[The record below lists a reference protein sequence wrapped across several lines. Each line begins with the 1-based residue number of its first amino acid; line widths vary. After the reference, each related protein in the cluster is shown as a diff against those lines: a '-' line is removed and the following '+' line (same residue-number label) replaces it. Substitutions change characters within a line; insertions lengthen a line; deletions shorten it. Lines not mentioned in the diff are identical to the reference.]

1 MTAPRRVAGRHLAAL
16 VLASGLVL
24 TACSNGD
31 DTTGEPTETQGP
43 LPTLPSSDPTASET
57 PTSEPTETTESLT
70 PEQQADA
77 DAKAAIV
84 GYFQAMDRVLQDP
97 ENYDP
102 LVEARDVAASTA
114 MSELTLLRERQ
125 LTAGLRSEGGFV
137 VESMDV
143 VKADYTGE
151 DQGLPTLEIA
161 TCFSSRDI
169 VFFEGDQ
176 KVDDLADA
184 PSEGSIYGVSY
195 YDTEEPAGWRVMY
208 HRPFDA
214 ENPTC

>member
-43 LPTLPSSDPTASET
+43 LPTLPSSDPTAIET

-102 LVEARDVAASTA
+102 LVEARDVAAGS
-114 MSELTLLRERQ
+114 MLGELTQFREQQ
-125 LTAGLRSEGGFV
+125 LTAGLRSEGAIA

-161 TCFSSRDI
+161 TCFNSREV
-169 VFFEGDQ
+169 VFYKDGEQ
-176 KVDDLADA
+176 VDDLTES
-184 PSEGSIYGVSY
+184 PSEGQILGVSY
-195 YDTEEPAGWRVMY
+195 YDTEEPAGWRVVY
-208 HRPFDA
+208 HRPLDA
-214 ENPTC
+214 ESPTC

>member
-31 DTTGEPTETQGP
+31 DTTDEPTETQGP
-43 LPTLPSSDPTASET
+43 LPTLPSSDPTAIET

-102 LVEARDVAASTA
+102 LVEARDVAAGTA
-114 MSELTLLRERQ
+114 MSELTTFRERQ
-125 LTAGLRSEGGFV
+125 LTAGLRSEGAFV

-161 TCFSSRDI
+161 TCFNSREV
-169 VFFEGDQ
+169 VFYKGEELFRDPADSPTEGQ
-176 KVDDLADA
+176 IL
-184 PSEGSIYGVSY
+184 GVSY

-208 HRPFDA
+208 HRPLDA
-214 ENPTC
+214 ESPTC